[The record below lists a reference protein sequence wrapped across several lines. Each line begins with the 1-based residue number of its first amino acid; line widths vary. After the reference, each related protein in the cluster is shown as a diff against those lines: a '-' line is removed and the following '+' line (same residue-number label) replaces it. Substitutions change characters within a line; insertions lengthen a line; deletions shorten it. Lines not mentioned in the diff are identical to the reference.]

1 MFKKL
6 KILTLLQLSDRVKIK
21 RDATFA
27 QRLGQIGKTFA
38 SMLIS
43 FGIFCGLFFVIFG
56 PIINFQASEN
66 LLILIIFLTQVL
78 SIISCTVSLS
88 DTLYV
93 SKDNQMLMTY
103 PVKHIYVYI
112 SKLAVTYILELYKSL
127 LFTFPLFMAYGLMVG
142 GLINVGF
149 VITLI
154 VYSVVLPLF
163 PVLIGA
169 IISIPVVMIGK
180 LLKKVAWVKGLFTLM
195 LFVGLGV
202 ATSLLVKALPDQIR
216 IVALFNSF
224 LKKVAAVVENVNKF
238 SLYNM
243 FIGKALYG
251 NQPVLNNLLAAATLV
266 GTSIVGVGL
275 SLPLF
280 FKLASSAAENSIDK
294 KHSSKNVVH
303 KSTFFTF
310 MRKELTLSIRNMN
323 DFSSNYLFLFVMP
336 FVLIIM
342 SAIFVRVDRNNLG
355 YSMTYAFTGLIAL
368 IMLSASN
375 TASATAI
382 SSEGTEFALLKTAPG
397 KTSNIIWAK
406 VLINALLSLISLII
420 SFVFLSISLKGKI
433 DVAQLWLVFGFVV
446 LIDIGLILWSIQ
458 LDVLNPSM
466 KEYATTQN
474 RGDVK
479 NFSTSIMIGVIISSI
494 FSILM
499 VVLFVISNNLL
510 LNSIIL
516 YGTGLVFIGGR
527 VYLLVNYIKAYFHEI
542 EL

>member
-21 RDATFA
+21 RDMTKSQKA
-27 QRLGQIGKTFA
+27 GQIAKTGA
-38 SMLIS
+38 AMLIS
-43 FGIFCGLFFVIFG
+43 FAIFALLFYVIFG
-56 PIINFQASEN
+56 LIKFKASEN
-66 LLILIIFLTQVL
+66 LLILVIFLTQAL
-78 SIISCTVSLS
+78 SIVSSTVSLS

-103 PVKHIYVYI
+103 PVKHIYIYI
-112 SKLAVTYILELYKSL
+112 SKLLVAYVLELYKSL
-127 LFTFPLFMAYGLMVG
+127 LFTFPLFMAYGLMAG
-142 GLINVGF
+142 GLLTPNY
-149 VITLI
+149 VISLI
-154 VYSVVLPLF
+154 FYSVLLPLF

-169 IISIPVVMIGK
+169 ILSIPVVMFGK
-180 LLKKVAWVKGLFTLM
+180 LLKKVNWVKGVFTVL
-195 LFVGLGV
+195 LFVGLAF
-202 ATSLLVKALPDQIR
+202 ATSLLVNALPDQIR
-216 IVALFNSF
+216 IVALYNKF
-224 LKKVAAVVENVNKF
+224 LQAFESVVSNVNKF

-243 FIGKALYG
+243 FIGRALYG
-251 NQPVLNNLLAAATLV
+251 NQPLLNHSLAFVTLLGVALV
-266 GTSIVGVGL
+266 GIAA

-280 FKLASSAAENSIDK
+280 FKLASSANENSIDK

-310 MRKELTLSIRNMN
+310 MRKELLLSIRNMN

-342 SAIFVRVDRNNLG
+342 SAIFVRIDRNALG
-355 YSMTYAFTGLIAL
+355 YSMTYAFIGLISL

-397 KTSNIIWAK
+397 KTSNIVWAK
-406 VLINALLSLISLII
+406 VLINGILSLISLII
-420 SFVFLSISLKGKI
+420 TFSLLSISLAGKI
-433 DVAQLWLVFGFVV
+433 EIKQLWVVFGFVV

-458 LDVLNPSM
+458 LDILNPSM

-474 RGDVK
+474 RGEVK
-479 NFSTSIMIGVIISSI
+479 NFSTSIMIGIIASVI
-494 FSILM
+494 FSAIM
-499 VVLFVISNNLL
+499 VVLFVVSFD
-510 LNSIIL
+510 IL
-516 YGTGLVFIGGR
+516 INGLILFGIGAIFVGGR
-527 VYLLVNYIKAYFHEI
+527 IYLLINYLNAYFHEI

>member
-21 RDATFA
+21 RDMT
-27 QRLGQIGKTFA
+27 LGQRIGQIAKTLVA
-38 SMLIS
+38 MGIS
-43 FGIFCGLFFVIFG
+43 FVIFCALFYV
-56 PIINFQASEN
+56 IFRLIRFTSSEN
-66 LLILIIFLTQVL
+66 LLTLIIFLTQVL
-78 SIISCTVSLS
+78 SIVSCTVSLA
-88 DTLYV
+88 DTLYI

-112 SKLAVTYILELYKSL
+112 SKLLVTYILELYKSL

-142 GLINVGF
+142 GIVNVGF
-149 VITLI
+149 VISLI
-154 VYSVVLPLF
+154 VYSVALPLF

-169 IISIPVVMIGK
+169 IISIPVVLINR
-180 LLKKVAWVKGLFTLM
+180 LLKKVGWVKGIFTVLI
-195 LFVGLGV
+195 FVGLGIL
-202 ATSLLVKALPDQIR
+202 TSLLVKALPDQIR
-216 IVALFNSF
+216 IVALYNSF
-224 LKKVAAVVENVNKF
+224 LKAFEKVVENVNRF
-238 SLYNM
+238 SFYNM
-243 FIGKALYG
+243 FIGRALYG
-251 NQPVLNNLLAAATLV
+251 NQQVLNNLYAFLTLV
-266 GTSIVGVGL
+266 GVSVVGIGL

-280 FKLASSAAENSIDK
+280 FKLASKAAENSVDK
-294 KHSSKNVVH
+294 KHSAKNVVH

-323 DFSSNYLFLFVMP
+323 DFSSNYLFLFIMP

-342 SAIFVRVDRNNLG
+342 SAIYVRIDRNALG

-406 VLINALLSLISLII
+406 VLINAILSIISLLIS
-420 SFVFLSISLKGKI
+420 FAFLSVSLKGKV
-433 DVAQLWLVFGFVV
+433 DVAQLWVV
-446 LIDIGLILWSIQ
+446 CGSVILIDIGLILWSIQ

-466 KEYATTQN
+466 KEYATTQS
-474 RGDVK
+474 RGDIK
-479 NFSTSIMIGVIISSI
+479 NFSTSIMIGIIVSVL
-494 FSILM
+494 FSVLM
-499 VVLFVISNNLL
+499 VVLFVISFDVLINAL
-510 LNSIIL
+510 IL
-516 YGTGLVFIGGR
+516 YGVGVLFVGGR
-527 VYLLVNYIKAYFHEI
+527 IYLLVNYIKAYFHEI